1 MKIHHKLLSLLILAA
16 GLAAGPAALAHD
28 GKDHASQSSPSS
40 PGLVAPS
47 DQDAVWLAKARESY
61 PLKICLV
68 SDEEFGGSMGETID
82 RIYREQGKPDRLVRF
97 CCESCLDDF
106 KAEPT
111 EYLPK
116 LDEAAKPKANPSKHQ
131 H

>member
-1 MKIHHKLLSLLILAA
+1 MKIHHKLLPLLVLVA
-16 GLAAGPAALAHD
+16 GLAAGSVAFAHD
-28 GKDHASQSSPSS
+28 GKDHAKKPSPASS
-40 PGLVAPS
+40 GLVAPTEH
-47 DQDAVWLAKARESY
+47 DAAWLAKARESY

-82 RIYREQGKPDRLVRF
+82 RIYREKGKPDRLVRF